1 MAGLDDLKGV
11 FQHKLFYDSIILYG
25 DSWKKNIKDQLLISL
40 VMCGQIALQLLRATV
55 WTVQALCLAS
65 KTGFLLENF

>member
-1 MAGLDDLKGV
+1 M
-11 FQHKLFYDSIILYG
+11 Y
-25 DSWKKNIKDQLLISL
+25 
-40 VMCGQIALQLLRATV
+40 GQIALQLLRATV